1 MGLFEYIIKAKSGV
15 YKDNP
20 ENRRLHRAGLQYGQ
34 KKQQE
39 SVPDV
44 NKENFE
50 LAEAKVEKMLAV
62 KQNFDDVSQAVCME
76 VGCIVSPTNIKK
88 PIRIAQ
94 KMASDNSTID
104 DIKDVMRNTFVVNS
118 DADVGKVIEVISKHY
133 KVVRVKRQM
142 PDKFAGYSG
151 NIVNVELPNGEIGEM
166 QVNTPQMIFG
176 KEVERDA
183 RMILG
188 DSLWERLKANAGNLI
203 PGLGHRMYE
212 VFRDDSIDVERLDIV
227 ERNSRIYYDRIR
239 KISL

>member
-20 ENRRLHRAGLQYGQ
+20 ENRQLHRAGLQYGQ

-39 SVPDV
+39 STSDV
-44 NKENFE
+44 NEKNLE
-50 LAEAKVEKMLAV
+50 LAKAKVEKMFAM
-62 KQNFDDVSQAVCME
+62 KQNFDDVSRMVCEE

-104 DIKDVMRNTFVVNS
+104 EIKDVMRNTFVVNS
-118 DADVGKVIEVISKHY
+118 SDDVDMVIEAISKHY
-133 KVVRVKRQM
+133 KVVRVKRQT

-188 DSLWERLKANAGNLI
+188 DGLWERLRANAGNLI

-212 VFRDDSIDVERLDIV
+212 VLRDDSIDDERLDIV